1 VVFPGTSHNLS
12 RALNCNCKTL
22 TQIPPTARFL
32 CYTQV
37 QKDVL
42 ESSRLEKLTQSHNE
56 LSAFGVE
63 DLYTKEYFPGPSSAD
78 EKKDSGC
85 CGQGSCSDSKPGE
98 EGSAKVN
105 GDPRGGISGGCC
117 KNQVS

>member
-1 VVFPGTSHNLS
+1 VVFPGTSHNLL
-12 RALNCNCKTL
+12 RAHTAIDDIDTDLFNSTL
-22 TQIPPTARFL
+22 L
-32 CYTQV
+32 VYYTQV

-42 ESSRLEKLTQSHNE
+42 ESSLLAKLTQLHNE